1 MIFSNGNN
9 STASWTHSTTESSLI
24 VEASDDHKILDEDTY
39 TWLDNRIENMP
50 SDSTFN
56 AEEDAN
62 LDVSELAN
70 IFTDD
75 APQKSIS
82 KGKKKMTPLVGCID
96 DANDADGK
104 WVWK

>member
-1 MIFSNGNN
+1 
-9 STASWTHSTTESSLI
+9 
-24 VEASDDHKILDEDTY
+24 
-39 TWLDNRIENMP
+39 MP

-75 APQKSIS
+75 PPQKSIS
-82 KGKKKMTPLVGCID
+82 KGKKKMTPLVDCID
-96 DANDADGK
+96 DANDADGEWLITINNSNQK
-104 WVWK
+104 SYDPYQ